1 MAGRRTATAVWE
13 GDLLSGKGTT
23 STVTSKA
30 ISDVGITWKA
40 RTTEEAGAQTSPEE
54 LMAAAHASCFSMA
67 LSAGL
72 AKDGTPAKKLDV
84 ESTVTFDKVGEK
96 WTVVSSALKVRGTVP
111 GIDAAKFKAAAEGAK
126 DNCPVSRALQG
137 NVKMSVE
144 ATLVK

>member
-1 MAGRRTATAVWE
+1 
-13 GDLLSGKGTT
+13 
-23 STVTSKA
+23 
-30 ISDVGITWKA
+30 
-40 RTTEEAGAQTSPEE
+40 
-54 LMAAAHASCFSMA
+54 MA